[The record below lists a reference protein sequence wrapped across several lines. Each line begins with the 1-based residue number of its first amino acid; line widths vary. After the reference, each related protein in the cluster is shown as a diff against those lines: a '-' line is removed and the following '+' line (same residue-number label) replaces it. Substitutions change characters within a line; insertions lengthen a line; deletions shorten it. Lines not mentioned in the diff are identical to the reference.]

1 MANEF
6 CGRVLKCARDQYANH
21 VLQKCM
27 ECVPAQHIQFIFRSF
42 CRKAEEFSAT
52 SYGCDVI
59 KVGIMLSF
67 DLFFFLFFSNQ

>member
-6 CGRVLKCARDQYANH
+6 CGKVLKCARDQYANH

-42 CRKAEEFSAT
+42 CRKAKALSIT
-52 SYGCDVI
+52 PCGCRVI
-59 KVGIMLSF
+59 QVGICF
-67 DLFFFLFFSNQ
+67 